1 MAQRR
6 VTAPTPRTAAPGGSR
21 AGRAQ
26 PCRSRGPRRKGLR
39 DDEGPQER
47 ILHEEGPQYP
57 TVTGSVL
64 GEAVASPV
72 LQGGTVLH
80 AEPGEAP
87 QGPLADA
94 ALPSLP
100 APRISFS

>member
-1 MAQRR
+1 MK
-6 VTAPTPRTAAPGGSR
+6 APR
-21 AGRAQ
+21 
-26 PCRSRGPRRKGLR
+26 RGP
-39 DDEGPQER
+39 
-47 ILHEEGPQYP
+47 LHEEGPQYP

-64 GEAVASPV
+64 GEAVASPG

-80 AEPGEAP
+80 AEPGEP
-87 QGPLADA
+87 SQGPLADA